1 MEQKIVEASLGKE
14 EGETYSEKAET
25 IANELLK
32 LEKTVDDI
40 TTDYATEKL
49 EERGED
55 VTPENIEKVKQEPE
69 KDGDIMDFLRDMES
83 DKQYTTDPTQPDYRK
98 TDLDTLM
105 EIAENPEKYPNVNI
119 EEVNDAIEY
128 IIQKNT
134 MAEMRE

>member
-14 EGETYSEKAET
+14 EGEAYSEKAET

-55 VTPENIEKVKQEPE
+55 VTPQNIEKVKQEPQ

-119 EEVNDAIEY
+119 EEVNEAIEY

>member
-1 MEQKIVEASLGKE
+1 
-14 EGETYSEKAET
+14 
-25 IANELLK
+25 
-32 LEKTVDDI
+32 
-40 TTDYATEKL
+40 
-49 EERGED
+49 
-55 VTPENIEKVKQEPE
+55 
-69 KDGDIMDFLRDMES
+69 MDFLRDMES

-105 EIAENPEKYPNVNI
+105 EIAEHPEKYPNVNI

>member
-98 TDLDTLM
+98 TDLETLM

>member
-1 MEQKIVEASLGKE
+1 MEKKIVEASLGKE

-69 KDGDIMDFLRDMES
+69 KDGDIMDFLKDIES
-83 DKQYTTDPTQPDYRK
+83 EKEYTTDPTQPDYRK
-98 TDLDTLM
+98 TDPDTLM
-105 EIAENPEKYPNVNI
+105 EIIEHPEKYPNVDM
-119 EEVNDAIEY
+119 EEVNDAINY
-128 IIQKNT
+128 ILEKNA

>member
-1 MEQKIVEASLGKE
+1 M
-14 EGETYSEKAET
+14 
-25 IANELLK
+25 K

-83 DKQYTTDPTQPDYRK
+83 DKQYTTDSTQPDYRK

-105 EIAENPEKYPNVNI
+105 EIAEHPEKYPNVNI

>member
-55 VTPENIEKVKQEPE
+55 VTPQNIEKVKQEPE

-105 EIAENPEKYPNVNI
+105 EISENPEKYPNVNI

>member
-1 MEQKIVEASLGKE
+1 MEKKIVEASLGKE

-69 KDGDIMDFLRDMES
+69 KEGDIMDFLRDIES
-83 DKQYTTDPTQPDYRK
+83 EKEYTTDPTQPDYRK
-98 TDLDTLM
+98 TDPDTLM
-105 EIAENPEKYPNVNI
+105 EIIEHPEKYPNVDM
-119 EEVNDAIEY
+119 EEVNDAINY
-128 IIQKNT
+128 ILEKNA

>member
-1 MEQKIVEASLGKE
+1 MEKKIVEASLGKE

>member
-1 MEQKIVEASLGKE
+1 MEKKIVEASLGKE

-69 KDGDIMDFLRDMES
+69 KEGDIMDFLRDMES
-83 DKQYTTDPTQPDYRK
+83 EKQYTTDPTQPDYRK
-98 TDLDTLM
+98 TDPDTLM
-105 EIAENPEKYPNVNI
+105 EIIEHPEKYPNVDI
-119 EEVNDAIEY
+119 EEVNDAINY
-128 IIQKNT
+128 ILEKNA

>member
-1 MEQKIVEASLGKE
+1 MEKKIVEASLGKE

-105 EIAENPEKYPNVNI
+105 EIAEHPEKYPNVNI

-128 IIQKNT
+128 IIQKNA

>member
-69 KDGDIMDFLRDMES
+69 KDGDIMDFLNDMES
-83 DKQYTTDPTQPDYRK
+83 EKEYTTDPTQPDYRK

-105 EIAENPEKYPNVNI
+105 EIAEHSEKYPNVNI

-128 IIQKNT
+128 IIKKNT

>member
-105 EIAENPEKYPNVNI
+105 EIAEHPEKYPNVDI
-119 EEVNDAIEY
+119 EEVNDAINY
-128 IIQKNT
+128 IIEKNA

>member
-1 MEQKIVEASLGKE
+1 MEKKIVEASLGKE

-105 EIAENPEKYPNVNI
+105 EISENPEKYPNVNI

>member
-105 EIAENPEKYPNVNI
+105 EIAENPKKYPNVNI

>member
-14 EGETYSEKAET
+14 ERETYSEKAEA

-69 KDGDIMDFLRDMES
+69 KDGDIMDFLKDMES

>member
-105 EIAENPEKYPNVNI
+105 EIAEHPEKYPNVDI

>member
-1 MEQKIVEASLGKE
+1 MEKKIVEASLGKE

-69 KDGDIMDFLRDMES
+69 KEGDIMDFLKDMES

-105 EIAENPEKYPNVNI
+105 EISENPEKYPNVNI

>member
-1 MEQKIVEASLGKE
+1 MEKKIVEASLGKE
-14 EGETYSEKAET
+14 ERETYSEKAET

-55 VTPENIEKVKQEPE
+55 VTPQNIEKVKQEPQ

-119 EEVNDAIEY
+119 EEVNEAIEY

>member
-1 MEQKIVEASLGKE
+1 M
-14 EGETYSEKAET
+14 
-25 IANELLK
+25 K

-69 KDGDIMDFLRDMES
+69 KEGDIMDFLKDMES

-105 EIAENPEKYPNVNI
+105 EIAEHPEKYPNVNI

>member
-69 KDGDIMDFLRDMES
+69 KDGDIMDFLNDMES
-83 DKQYTTDPTQPDYRK
+83 EKEYTTDPTQPDYRK

-105 EIAENPEKYPNVNI
+105 EIAEHPEKYPNVNI

>member
-55 VTPENIEKVKQEPE
+55 VTPQNIEKVKQEPQ

-105 EIAENPEKYPNVNI
+105 EISENPEKYPNVNI

>member
-40 TTDYATEKL
+40 TTDYVTEKL

-105 EIAENPEKYPNVNI
+105 EIAENPGKYPNVNI

>member
-1 MEQKIVEASLGKE
+1 MEKKIVEASLGKE
-14 EGETYSEKAET
+14 EGEIYSEKAET

-69 KDGDIMDFLRDMES
+69 KEGDIMDFLKDMES

-105 EIAENPEKYPNVNI
+105 EIAEHPEKYPNVNI

>member
-105 EIAENPEKYPNVNI
+105 EIAENPEKYPNVDI
-119 EEVNDAIEY
+119 EEVNDAINY
-128 IIQKNT
+128 IIEKNA